1 MINLL
6 VNSNRL
12 STNRVEILFGT
23 TWMNLQTDI
32 RLIQEFEERYII
44 NGKVQRRF
52 VDFAHPETKTAIEL
66 DGSVHK
72 RPDVQANDL
81 RRQREMERI
90 GWTFIRFTNPQ
101 ILRDPQGCA
110 QFALQCIQSR
120 QHLSPVQYCSIPA
133 SFTQSAPRRRS
144 RRKYH
149 SYKRTFKRTIERLFA
164 IAIVI
169 AALLF
174 LILLT
179 LK

>member
-1 MINLL
+1 M
-6 VNSNRL
+6 
-12 STNRVEILFGT
+12 EILFGT
-23 TWMNLQTDI
+23 TWMNVQTDI
-32 RLIQEFEERYII
+32 RLIQEFEERYVI

-120 QHLSPVQYCSIPA
+120 QHLQPVQHCSIPA
-133 SFTQSAPRRRS
+133 SFPQPAPRRRRS
-144 RRKYH
+144 YHRRYH
-149 SYKRTFKRTIERLFA
+149 HFKRKMQQLFA
-164 IAIVI
+164 AAVVI
-169 AALLF
+169 AAILF
-174 LILLT
+174 LVLLT
-179 LK
+179 VK